1 MEVELKFV
9 WKKLIRGLDLLC
21 KRGCTVIGANTPLLR
36 EEEERK
42 SRWRPTRE
50 TILEGE
56 DKREQNGW
64 EVLCKY
70 SLPRKLTRRL
80 VWKIISFLYQQ
91 RKGESK
97 TRILVICIR
106 WNYWQ
111 TIQRES
117 NYCPSIRIDG
127 TTIGTKYFDRQGSI
141 SFEETGD
148 RMAQRVN
155 FLDINSFENYYVPRK
170 NRFFAGRNVRVQL
183 WYDTISVTRE
193 EKRKDIPHFR
203 WNFKGRPGINAIS
216 RENFRVNLVG
226 FSLLATG
233 THSQNYLIE

>member
-111 TIQRES
+111 TTRIELL
-117 NYCPSIRIDG
+117 SIDPNRWNDDRNEIFRSTRINILRGDWG
-127 TTIGTKYFDRQGSI
+127 QNGTKGK
-141 SFEETGD
+141 
-148 RMAQRVN
+148 
-155 FLDINSFENYYVPRK
+155 FLRY
-170 NRFFAGRNVRVQL
+170 
-183 WYDTISVTRE
+183 
-193 EKRKDIPHFR
+193 
-203 WNFKGRPGINAIS
+203 
-216 RENFRVNLVG
+216 
-226 FSLLATG
+226 
-233 THSQNYLIE
+233 